1 MQPGGWDTR
10 RNDRKNLTT
19 WDTTGDMTTTRVTAT
34 AGMQPLG
41 KILTKTTRR
50 IEMKNNIN
58 ITKTI
63 SQQEREFYIA
73 RFNRLSVGDLDE
85 IDLMPLDDLK
95 NMVID
100 LERAQ
105 AAGKLNLETDAGVN
119 ELEKIINNYVG

>member
-1 MQPGGWDTR
+1 MD
-10 RNDRKNLTT
+10 K
-19 WDTTGDMTTTRVTAT
+19 
-34 AGMQPLG
+34 
-41 KILTKTTRR
+41 
-50 IEMKNNIN
+50 
-58 ITKTI
+58 KTI
-63 SQQEREFYIA
+63 GQQEREFYTA
-73 RFNRLSVGDLDE
+73 RFNRLSVGELDE